1 MSLIDHFRSLSDP
14 RIQRTLLHPLPELIV
29 IAVCAV
35 ICGAND
41 WVDVETFGNCK
52 ENWFRSLLKLPN
64 GIPSHDTF
72 GRVFARIDPCEFQQC
87 FLNWMTS
94 VQSRVPGDLIAI
106 DGKTLR
112 RSFSPADSKAAI
124 HMVSAWASAQRMVL
138 TQVKVDD
145 KSNEITAI
153 PEILVRL
160 EIGGC
165 IVTIDAMGCQKNIA
179 AQISDAGADYLL
191 AVKDNQPN
199 LREDIEATFAQA
211 ELHPRSGIARE
222 IEVDTDRDNSHGRK
236 VIRRCSVTENLES
249 IRSAKE
255 WWGLRSLVRIE
266 STRTVNAKT
275 TFETRY
281 YISTLPADAKQISQS
296 VRSHW
301 GIENSVHWVLDV
313 GFRED
318 DCRIRTNHA
327 PANFTVLRHLALNL
341 LRAENTKKWSIK
353 GKRKAGG
360 WSDEYLATILGL
372 GSGAPQQ

>member
-1 MSLIDHFRSLSDP
+1 MSLIEHFRSLSDP
-14 RIQRTLLHPLPELIV
+14 RINRTLLHPLPELIV

-41 WVDVETFGNCK
+41 WVDIETFGKCK
-52 ENWFRSLLKLPN
+52 EDWFRSRLTLPN

-72 GRVFARIDPCEFQQC
+72 GRVFARIDPREFQQC
-87 FLNWMTS
+87 FLNWMHS

-160 EIGGC
+160 ELGGC
-165 IVTIDAMGCQKNIA
+165 IITIDAMGCQKTIA
-179 AQISDAGADYLL
+179 MQIVDAEADYVL

-199 LREDIEATFAQA
+199 LLEDIEATFGQA
-211 ELHPRSGIARE
+211 ELHPHSHFAQE
-222 IEVDTDRDNSHGRK
+222 IDVHTTRDNSHGRK
-236 VIRRCSVTENLES
+236 VIRRCSVTENLEWV
-249 IRSAKE
+249 RSTKE
-255 WWGLRSLVRIE
+255 WWALRSLVRIQ
-266 STRTVNAKT
+266 STRSVNAKT

-281 YISTLPADAKQISQS
+281 YISTLPADAKQISHA

-318 DCRIRTNHA
+318 DSRIRTNHA
-327 PANFTVLRHLALNL
+327 PANFAVLRHMALNL
-341 LRAENTKKWSIK
+341 LRAEKTQKWSIK

-360 WSDEYLATILGL
+360 WNDEYLAAILGL
-372 GSGAPQQ
+372 GG